1 MGVHRDK
8 RSYVS
13 RWDHCTI
20 VSGVERSSFRVITRS
35 RDIKALGLPLIERNQ
50 TIDIWRISRRQ
61 TEIREEQGGA
71 EITTEGGISAKSQ
84 GNIL

>member
-35 RDIKALGLPLIERNQ
+35 RDIKALVCHSLSETKLLISGEFQDDKPKSVRNKVVQ
-50 TIDIWRISRRQ
+50 
-61 TEIREEQGGA
+61 
-71 EITTEGGISAKSQ
+71 K
-84 GNIL
+84 